1 MLKKVKEN
9 KFLFFFITVLY
20 IILVYC
26 HMNSFIISDDL
37 TYSLFKRAGPRIT
50 NIFEIIENQIY
61 DYSNVNSRVIIHFFV
76 QLLLIHGKTIWNFLN
91 PVVIII
97 GILYMSKI
105 IQLQV
110 KKRISLFLS
119 FLSSAICFFLLFD
132 KYYLVYWLAGSI
144 NYVWVFTMWII
155 YIYYFLKGNL
165 KNKYLINYIVMLLF
179 VMLCECSM
187 VMCYVFI
194 IGNMALRLYK
204 KGTIHKKD
212 LAFIVILVLGAIF
225 HLSSPGNLKRLSID
239 PTWNS
244 LSFLSKI
251 SISLPIVSYNL
262 FNLNNVKDL
271 LPVLFFIGTILN
283 LLKDN
288 DKKLNFMGLLLSIS
302 GATASFS
309 NNKWLYVLFSLLLLI
324 CNIIYYITNKEYK
337 MLILFL
343 MFYVTS
349 YFIIIT
355 PEYYRGR
362 VNYYFDLFMGIY
374 FFIALYNN
382 YKTSNLFNIVIFI
395 ISLLLIIIHCYIYT
409 KIGNFVKE
417 RNKNIEVERVKNSGI
432 LKIREIPFDCDIYHI
447 DCNFQDIDYYWAS
460 DAFLKYY
467 NLDKNTKII
476 SDN

>member
-9 KFLFFFITVLY
+9 KFLFLFIIVLY
-20 IILVYC
+20 VILVYC

-37 TYSLFKRAGPRIT
+37 VYSLFKKTGPRIT

-91 PVVIII
+91 PVIIII

-110 KKRISLFLS
+110 RKRISLFLS
-119 FLSSAICFFLLFD
+119 FLSSSICFFLLFD

-144 NYVWVFTMWII
+144 NYVWVFTALIVYM
-155 YIYYFLKGNL
+155 YYFLNGCL
-165 KNKYLINYIVMLLF
+165 KNKYWLNIIILSVF

-194 IGNMALRLYK
+194 IGNMALKLYK
-204 KGTIHKKD
+204 RKTIQKKD
-212 LAFIVILVLGAIF
+212 LVFIVILIMGTVF
-225 HLSSPGNLKRLSID
+225 HLYSPGNLKRLSID

-288 DKKLNFMGLLLSIS
+288 DKKLYFLCLLLSIS
-302 GATASFS
+302 GVTASFS

-324 CNIIYYITNKEYK
+324 CNIMYYISNKN
-337 MLILFL
+337 MNMIIVLLI
-343 MFYVTS
+343 FYAIS
-349 YFIIIT
+349 YSIIIT

-362 VNYYFDLFMGIY
+362 VNYHFDLFMGIS
-374 FFIALYNN
+374 FFIALYNKFNTN
-382 YKTSNLFNIVIFI
+382 YLSYIIVFVVIFI
-395 ISLLLIIIHCYIYT
+395 LLSINIRIYT
-409 KIGNFVKE
+409 EIGTITRERYKAIEKE
-417 RNKNIEVERVKNSGI
+417 NNIKSRI
-432 LKIREIPFDCDIYHI
+432 LRIKQIPFDCDIFHI
-447 DCNFQDIDYYWAS
+447 DCNFQDIDYYWAK

-467 NLDKNTKII
+467 NLDKNTIII
-476 SDN
+476 SDK